1 MMTKTYIPG
10 VTMQIWIGIVTLLD
24 AMRAF
29 NLIKTVC
36 TCRTIGRYSLP
47 FMTVVFTICV
57 FEKILSQKALLLFS
71 HFRAE
76 NALLKASPA
85 EKCFF

>member
-1 MMTKTYIPG
+1 MTKTYIPG
-10 VTMQIWIGIVTLLD
+10 DAMQIWIGIVTLLE

-57 FEKILSQKALLLFS
+57 FEKILSQKALQ
-71 HFRAE
+71 
-76 NALLKASPA
+76 
-85 EKCFF
+85 FFHIFAQKTLC

>member
-10 VTMQIWIGIVTLLD
+10 DAMQIWIGIVTLLE

-47 FMTVVFTICV
+47 FM
-57 FEKILSQKALLLFS
+57 
-71 HFRAE
+71 
-76 NALLKASPA
+76 
-85 EKCFF
+85 